1 MGNYQPSISVVIPVK
16 NGYPEIKD
24 CIEGILKQT
33 IQVKEI
39 LVIDS
44 GSTDGTIE
52 YLKTVHSVRLIEIDP
67 ASFNHG
73 STRNIGWEK
82 SEADFLLYT
91 VQDARA
97 ADEYWIEELLKG
109 FIDESVAAV
118 CGQQI
123 VPWDKDKNPVDWFRP
138 VSEPQLIR
146 YQFKTT
152 KDFEQL
158 KPAEQRAACSWDDV
172 TAMYRMR
179 VLQEVNFSSTVFGE
193 DMVWAKHALQRGYA
207 LVYNYKARVY
217 HYHIEDEN
225 FSFKRNFTTMYFRYK
240 EFGYLPPKPTLDFLA
255 KLRILKCLIKS
266 LQFDLVGIVKWY
278 SYNLRNFH
286 ATAKSHQLFMKTLH
300 VSEKTLDEK
309 HSEIC
314 SAPPSPLKV
323 K

>member
-1 MGNYQPSISVVIPVK
+1 MYSVAVVIPVK
-16 NGYPEIKD
+16 NGFPEIKD

-33 IQVKEI
+33 IKVKEI

-52 YLKTVHSVRLIEIDP
+52 YLKTVRSVRLIEIDP

-73 STRNIGWEK
+73 STRNLGWQN

-123 VPWDKDKNPVDWFRP
+123 VPWDKDKNPVEWFRP
-138 VSEPQLIR
+138 VSEAQLIR
-146 YQFKTT
+146 YQFKTV

-158 KPAEQRAACSWDDV
+158 KPSEQKAACSWDDV

-179 VLQEVNFSSTVFGE
+179 VLQEVKFSSTVFGE

-217 HYHIEDEN
+217 HYHQEN
-225 FSFKRNFTTMYFRYK
+225 ESFTFKRTFTTMYFQYK
-240 EFGYLPPKPTLDFLA
+240 EFGYLYSKPRLDILS
-255 KLRILKCLIKS
+255 KLRILRCLIQS
-266 LQFDLVGIVKWY
+266 LGFDLPGIIKWY
-278 SYNLRNFH
+278 QYNLHNFFVTRK
-286 ATAKSHQLFMKTLH
+286 AYYLFSQMLQI
-300 VSEKTLDEK
+300 SEKALDEK
-309 HSEIC
+309 HFEIC
-314 SAPPSPLKV
+314 SIPPTPFK
-323 K
+323 KK